1 MYSYIPL
8 TINYGKSKYDIYRE
22 KKLFINDDNEKKNP
36 SIKIEVERKTPLYR
50 IHLIPINN
58 K

>member
-1 MYSYIPL
+1 MEKAN
-8 TINYGKSKYDIYRE
+8 TIFIERV
-22 KKLFINDDNEKKNP
+22 KLFINDDNEKKNP